1 MSVSWR
7 NNVMSDNTF
16 KSKQVKIYLESKLK
30 DLQRFVQDKTKVLS
44 IDPNWLTSDWF
55 ELLEIKE
62 II

>member
-44 IDPNWLTSDWF
+44 IDPN
-55 ELLEIKE
+55 
-62 II
+62 